1 MLRNAFRLLT
11 GLGLLAVGGST
22 VVYASGLPLGPACPT
37 ATLGTYVATFSTSPG
52 CSLGNLDVYNF
63 FGESFTGSSPDS
75 SALNNVLVKP
85 DPTNYTFRFSSFGS
99 LLTSGADLT
108 INYTLDP
115 APVVLGQTIGLD
127 PPTGDVTVTQYYCGA
142 GTFQNVILTSG
153 GNGNCNGTFLG
164 TNSVTPSTPLASL
177 TFGTA
182 YSLVDTQA
190 LITIGSGGGSF
201 DGLSTASSVL
211 PEPATAGLVSLAL
224 LGLYVK
230 RRAGM
235 RRSQTR

>member
-37 ATLGTYVATFSTSPG
+37 ATLGTYVADFSTSPG

-63 FGESFTGSSPDS
+63 FGAASNGSSPDS
-75 SALNNVLVKP
+75 SALNNVLVTP
-85 DPTNYTFRFSSFGS
+85 DPTNYTFTFSNFGS
-99 LLTSGADLT
+99 LFSSDPSMT
-108 INYTLDP
+108 INYTIDP
-115 APVVLGQTIGLD
+115 APVVLGQRIGLD

-142 GTFQNVILTSG
+142 GTFQNLILTSG
-153 GNGNCNGTFLG
+153 GNGNCSGTFLG
-164 TNSVTPSTPLASL
+164 TNSVTPSIPLASI

-190 LITIGSGGGSF
+190 LISIGSGGGSF
-201 DGLSTASSVL
+201 DALSTTAVL
-211 PEPATAGLVSLAL
+211 PEPATAGLAGVAL
-224 LGLYVK
+224 LGLFLK
-230 RRAGM
+230 RRASM
-235 RRSQTR
+235 RRR